1 MKSLAALSLVSSFAV
16 GGDPVDHSLDI
27 HSSNGVATVSAP
39 PELSFSTESPVG
51 PTYVG
56 WDKFN
61 KLNGDGFKN

>member
-16 GGDPVDHSLDI
+16 GGDPVDHSLEL
-27 HSSNGVATVSAP
+27 HNSPVVAAPAP
-39 PELSFSTESPVG
+39 PDHPFSTEQSAR

-61 KLNGDGFKN
+61 QLNGDGFKN